1 MSFQW
6 VNKLSIPSFGN
17 GINKKVHTRH
27 YLPEIEIKYCKV
39 MINGKISVDQPVE
52 VIWKHMII
60 FKKM

>member
-6 VNKLSIPSFGN
+6 VNKLSVPSFGN
-17 GINKKVHTRH
+17 GINKKVLTRH
-27 YLPEIEIKYCKV
+27 YLPEIEIKY